1 MKKNNIYGAA
11 AIISLFVTIA
21 LRYLWIIENNGESAA
36 LAILMFASCAVFS
49 FAAAGYVTGGW
60 TTRYR

>member
-11 AIISLFVTIA
+11 AIISLFATIA

-36 LAILMFASCAVFS
+36 LAILPICFYFS
-49 FAAAGYVTGGW
+49 SFVKK
-60 TTRYR
+60 